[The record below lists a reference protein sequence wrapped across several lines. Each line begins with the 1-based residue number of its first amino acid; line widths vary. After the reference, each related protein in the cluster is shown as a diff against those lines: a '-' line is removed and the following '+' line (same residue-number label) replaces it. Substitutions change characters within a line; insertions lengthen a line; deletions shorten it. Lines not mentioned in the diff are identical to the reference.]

1 MNNRHYLIMI
11 WLILF
16 LVVGNFSLAQD
27 DNSSDDEL
35 GQTLTIWLPAPLNPA
50 DNPTAED
57 LLNDAI
63 ETFTGDANL
72 SVELRIKAVEDVGG
86 IMSTLRTGSIVAPGA
101 LPDLTL
107 MRRQD
112 LLMAQELGLI
122 QPLENQFTS
131 TLIDDLDYTLK
142 LGQVDG
148 ILYGIPYLLDIPVL
162 VYRPQAGATY
172 ESWRFRDVLA
182 RGETFVFPALETTT
196 LNDYLYLQYLS
207 AGGFPPRN
215 ESLIFNG
222 SALRSTLEFYED
234 AVASNVIDASILGYV
249 DSDSYETLFVEGGV
263 NQAVFSISDYFALQQ
278 AEENLLFNTIPTA
291 DGNPTTLLDGWIWVM
306 VTSDPNQAELAT
318 RFVDLLMT
326 PTLQSEVA
334 QAMLMIPS
342 QQSAFEAWV
351 IGDVDKGLLDNLLE
365 SAELAVSQQEAG
377 TLGDSIQ
384 AAFIAIITQEQS
396 VMEATQMVID
406 QQEE

>member
-1 MNNRHYLIMI
+1 MI
-11 WLILF
+11 KRQFITITWVIL
-16 LVVGNFSLAQD
+16 LLMIGSFSLAQD
-27 DNSSDDEL
+27 DNSAEETE
-35 GQTLTIWLPAPLNPA
+35 QTLTIWIPAPLNPA
-50 DNPTAED
+50 DNPSAGD

-63 ETFTGDANL
+63 ETFIGDSNL
-72 SVELRIKAVEDVGG
+72 TVELRIKSVGG
-86 IMSTLRTGSIVAPGA
+86 IISTLRTGSIVAPGA

-112 LLMAQELGLI
+112 LLTAQAEGLI

-131 TLIDDLDYTLK
+131 SLIDDLDYTLQ

-148 ILYGIPYLLDIPVL
+148 TLYGIPYLLDIPVL

-172 ESWRFRDVLA
+172 ESWRFRDVLVRREA
-182 RGETFVFPALETTT
+182 LVFPALETTS
-196 LNDYLYLQYLS
+196 LNDYVYLQYLS
-207 AGGFPPRN
+207 SGGFPPRS

-222 SALRSTLEFYED
+222 SALRNTLEFYED
-234 AVASNVIDASILGYV
+234 AVATNVIDASILGFA
-249 DSDSYETLFVEGGV
+249 DTDSYETLFVEGGV
-263 NQAVFSISDYFALQQ
+263 NQAVFSISDYFRLRQ
-278 AEENLLFNTIPTA
+278 AEDNLLFNTIPTA
-291 DGNPTTLLDGWIWVM
+291 DGNPTTLLDGWVWVM
-306 VTSDPNQAELAT
+306 VTGDSNQIELGI

-326 PTLQSEVA
+326 PTRQSEVA

-342 QQSAFEAWV
+342 QQSAFEEWI

-365 SAELAVSQQEAG
+365 SAELAISQQEAG
-377 TLGDSIQ
+377 TLGDAIQ

-396 VMEATQMVID
+396 VMEATAMVID